1 MLICVCVVVGVLHRS
16 MSFVVC
22 LCFFLIILRPPRST
36 RTDTLFPYT
45 TLFRSLAFR
54 HDNARLGIDQF
65 RQRVKIVLV
74 IDEVVRAIER
84 VLDGS
89 NGVHAASARRARP
102 SSDATIVSTSRI
114 RATRPYPTIVA
125 PATPGHFWKLVSKLL
140 ITTCR

>member
-1 MLICVCVVVGVLHRS
+1 MRISDWSSDVCS
-16 MSFVVC
+16 S
-22 LCFFLIILRPPRST
+22 
-36 RTDTLFPYT
+36 D
-45 TLFRSLAFR
+45 LAFR

-102 SSDATIVSTSRI
+102 SSEATIVSTSRI
-114 RATRPYPTIVA
+114 RATRPSPNIVA
-125 PATPGHFWKLVSKLL
+125 PATPGICWKLVSRLL
-140 ITTCR
+140 IKIGRAHV

>member
-1 MLICVCVVVGVLHRS
+1 MRISDWSSDVCS
-16 MSFVVC
+16 S
-22 LCFFLIILRPPRST
+22 
-36 RTDTLFPYT
+36 D
-45 TLFRSLAFR
+45 LAFR

-102 SSDATIVSTSRI
+102 SSEATIVSTSRI
-114 RATRPYPTIVA
+114 RATRPSPNIDRKSV
-125 PATPGHFWKLVSKLL
+125 GEGKSVSVRVDIGGSRIIKKKKKKK
-140 ITTCR
+140 IK

>member
-1 MLICVCVVVGVLHRS
+1 MRISDWSSDVCS
-16 MSFVVC
+16 S
-22 LCFFLIILRPPRST
+22 
-36 RTDTLFPYT
+36 D
-45 TLFRSLAFR
+45 LAFR

-102 SSDATIVSTSRI
+102 SSEATIVSTSRI
-114 RATRPYPTIVA
+114 RATRPSPNIVA
-125 PATPGHFWKLVSKLL
+125 PATPGICWKLVSRLL